1 MGLPHPRLHERIGD
15 YTLIMKEKAVIKDWL
30 PGEPRY
36 VQIGVH
42 GGVTAQE
49 MYVPLIVAEA

>member
-1 MGLPHPRLHERIGD
+1 
-15 YTLIMKEKAVIKDWL
+15 MKDRFLIKDWL

-36 VQIGVH
+36 VHIGVH
-42 GGVTAQE
+42 GGMSAQE

>member
-1 MGLPHPRLHERIGD
+1 MRGNVGRNPFVFPD
-15 YTLIMKEKAVIKDWL
+15 NAVIRDWL

-42 GGVTAQE
+42 GGMSAQE
-49 MYVPLIVAEA
+49 MYVPLIVVEA